1 MPQGKLKVKT
11 NTKPPQKK
19 NKPPKK
25 EGGVKKGKFTF
36 TAKNQTKQ
44 QVQKFQKTI
53 SKSINANIEAELMVK
68 AQKAHEGKPFHT
80 LGKESAKK

>member
-1 MPQGKLKVKT
+1 MSERLIDWLL
-11 NTKPPQKK
+11 
-19 NKPPKK
+19 
-25 EGGVKKGKFTF
+25 
-36 TAKNQTKQ
+36 

-80 LGKESAKK
+80 LGKVQVPYRPVPVRYIFQFICP